1 MCVRACPARVR
12 HFGDFADP
20 DSPVSRLAAERRAV
34 ALLAALGYRPARLY
48 LPPRTRGDGET
59 APLAP
64 APGALEDWLDGF
76 HRP

>member
-64 APGALEDWLDGF
+64 APGALED
-76 HRP
+76 